1 MWVACSA
8 NSDLSFPL
16 PFPVILSSID
26 WALMR
31 QPLVFI
37 VTVCIAKGPVTEDV
51 YPTLLRELC
60 AFPMHSAGSVC
71 LRPNEKRHDMNTCK
85 VLVWLA
91 MKNWGKLGTLGKGD
105 ERVPWKEAG
114 DKAEQRETKRYVEKI
129 NNLREGF
136 IRQKKKGKMQSSS
149 LVQY

>member
-1 MWVACSA
+1 
-8 NSDLSFPL
+8 
-16 PFPVILSSID
+16 
-26 WALMR
+26 
-31 QPLVFI
+31 
-37 VTVCIAKGPVTEDV
+37 
-51 YPTLLRELC
+51 
-60 AFPMHSAGSVC
+60 
-71 LRPNEKRHDMNTCK
+71 
-85 VLVWLA
+85 